1 MLNVKQLLEEPS
13 VTLGRRR
20 LIPFRI
26 GRTWKNSAGLTVGR
40 SGSDPVSV
48 GAAGIIVDSLD
59 ADHGLMN
66 QESQAIDSSGLIH
79 TIISYVPGERCI
91 EVQKQILSLFLT

>member
-1 MLNVKQLLEEPS
+1 VLNVKQLLEKPP

-20 LIPFRI
+20 LIAFRI
-26 GRTWKNSAGLTVGR
+26 GRTWKNSAGFTVGR
-40 SGSDPVSV
+40 SGSDPVGV

-66 QESQAIDSSGLIH
+66 QESQAVDSSGLIH
-79 TIISYVPGERCI
+79 AITSYVPGERCI
-91 EVQKQILSLFLT
+91 EIQRQIPNFFLT